1 MKRKGEVQIGKR
13 ALEAVYQLFPDKTN
27 VYIAKTLG
35 GSTTML
41 WEWGQGK
48 TPSGIFL
55 ARLCEL
61 GADIDWI
68 LTGRSKNT

>member
-1 MKRKGEVQIGKR
+1 MKRKSEVEIGKR
-13 ALEAVYQLFPDKTN
+13 AQLTVLQMFPDKTN
-27 VYIAKTLG
+27 AYIANVLG

-61 GADIDWI
+61 GADIEWI
-68 LTGRSKNT
+68 LTGRSRRK

>member
-1 MKRKGEVQIGKR
+1 MKRKGENQIGKR
-13 ALEAVYQLFPDKTN
+13 ALQAVYQMFPDKSN
-27 VYIAKTLG
+27 AFIAKTLG

-41 WEWGQGK
+41 WKWGQGK

-55 ARLCEL
+55 SRLCEL

-68 LTGRSKNT
+68 LIGRSKQK